1 MMKNL
6 IELGMETLL
15 QERRDDFLLSL
26 KAGGITFDNKEDDE
40 IIDTNARHGATT
52 LLQLA
57 MQDGQEGEAFISNV
71 LAGCICE
78 KPIYALIL
86 IYTYCEQHHTFPPYA
101 IIQHGVDDDL
111 LKKYCEKLAE
121 WINTYIVLCKHAS

>member
-15 QERRDDFLLSL
+15 QERRDDFLFSL

-57 MQDGQEGEAFISNV
+57 MQDEQEGETFIKNV
-71 LAGCICE
+71 LEACTCE

-86 IYTYCEQHHTFPPYA
+86 IYTYCEQHNTFPPYA
-101 IIQHGVDDDL
+101 IIQHGVD
-111 LKKYCEKLAE
+111 
-121 WINTYIVLCKHAS
+121 TTS